1 MGVIRLLRL
10 RLYTE
15 PFPISATTIVRARVF
30 EAGKVPGPILTSTY
44 IYGESF
50 NGLPIVSAVADPET
64 LFGDEIGIYDN
75 DHEPV
80 RSRMNE
86 VYKKKDAPGH
96 VEFFP
101 VDGSEGFQVNG
112 GFRIGGENNWGSHE
126 QKALNFT
133 LRGEIW

>member
-1 MGVIRLLRL
+1 
-10 RLYTE
+10 
-15 PFPISATTIVRARVF
+15 
-30 EAGKVPGPILTSTY
+30 
-44 IYGESF
+44 
-50 NGLPIVSAVADPET
+50 VADPET

-101 VDGSEGFQVNG
+101 VDRSEGFQVSG

-133 LRGEIW
+133 LRGKYGDDAIKYDLFPGSNIPVHTAIAFREGGDDWDDAMLRDAMWNTIAEGRLEG